1 MVLSNKRKINKKG
14 LKSKLTKK
22 KRNVVRKTRK
32 YVRKI
37 KGGGFILSD
46 IECNY
51 FKDGDEE
58 DQIRSNG
65 DCFFDS
71 VYQSAKYEGILAL
84 LVDKVDIKKND
95 FSKYMREQIGIIIS
109 QDADFNKVYNE
120 NLSNEEYKKNLKEMG
135 INKNDSYGYS
145 LITNKSFNEYINII
159 KNTSLYVTE
168 IEIKAFITYI
178 NRRLLTKSQ
187 YNDNDIKFYSI
198 FSNFIK
204 QTKIDICNNYNPGK
218 LNIFKAQDN
227 HYGAIKNSSEFK
239 TQSDYQTA
247 LQLQINSKTFYNSIR
262 ASGAIRESRELGR

>member
-46 IECNY
+46 IECIH
-51 FKDGDEE
+51 FKDGNKE

-84 LVDKVDIKKND
+84 LVDEVDIKKND
-95 FSKYMREQIGIIIS
+95 FSKYMRGQIGIIIS

-145 LITNKSFNEYINII
+145 LITNKSFNDYINII

-178 NRRLLTKSQ
+178 NIRLLKKSQ
-187 YNDNDIKFYSI
+187 YNDIKFYSI

-227 HYGAIKNSSEFK
+227 HYGAIKNSTDFE
-239 TQSDYQTA
+239 TQSDYQKA
-247 LQLQINSKTFYNSIR
+247 IRFNLSSKEYYNSIQ
-262 ASGAIRESRELGR
+262 AHKELGR